1 MEIEYTDEFGKK
13 RHLNVEDIFLR
24 AVKKRLPPDRD
35 LSLIF
40 QVLAKLKKQK
50 GDDWA
55 VWRSTTARD
64 LAAYIRPYAHSVRQE
79 LLVGGISL
87 IGVGIFILGLP
98 VGTAIWWMIPG
109 TITGL
114 AAGGAVLWTV
124 ALPVLIILLAVLV
137 WGIVNAIKTGT
148 VRPEDVATLT
158 ERLKTS
164 VAPATQLQHELVAET
179 QEGINSNIPQ
189 AVDITQ
195 LQPDAHV
202 GAEKAILH
210 EPRVQIPVSAI
221 NNSTLFKT
229 ENVTF
234 ISENHNTPQV
244 TEIAKLQNSS
254 HVEKEVVRIPDTTPV
269 TTASRVK
276 DSSPQPS
283 YATPHFFEYEEFVQ
297 SSESLQNN
305 SSGPTYA
312 KISGLY

>member
-1 MEIEYTDEFGKK
+1 MKIKFTDETGRACF
-13 RHLNVEDIFLR
+13 LDIGDRVRMRNNEQQQL
-24 AVKKRLPPDRD
+24 PDRD
-35 LSLIF
+35 LRLIN
-40 QVLAKLKKQK
+40 QVTYELRKKEESGLISDQ
-50 GDDWA
+50 DRLI
-55 VWRSTTARD
+55 VRD
-64 LAAYIRPYAHSVRQE
+64 LARYMEPPDSRSRRLKKVKSLLFFLVLTLILIMSVTIMMGVSFSQPVA
-79 LLVGGISL
+79 LVA
-87 IGVGIFILGLP
+87 GVLFGIFVVPVTFFTIMYILKKDTVPLSP
-98 VGTAIWWMIPG
+98 EKVEA
-109 TITGL
+109 L
-114 AAGGAVLWTV
+114 AGSLRAF
-124 ALPVLIILLAVLV
+124 
-137 WGIVNAIKTGT
+137 
-148 VRPEDVATLT
+148 
-158 ERLKTS
+158 
-164 VAPATQLQHELVAET
+164 VAESSNS
-179 QEGINSNIPQ
+179 NSNIPQ

-305 SSGPTYA
+305 SSDPTYA